1 MIIVKSKLLSIWNC
15 KAAHSGHVGVRITD
29 TEIYGL
35 VKVKKF
41 ENRVHGGW
49 KQDLFRS
56 YITVNIIISL
66 STYLQ

>member
-41 ENRVHGGW
+41 ENRVLGGW
-49 KQDLFRS
+49 KQGLFRS